1 MDNIDKKIA
10 LVTAITEL
18 AIDITNNTEADVFVD
33 YSGHVNSLYVKVF
46 LKGWTPEYLK
56 HDLYKI
62 LYLERDNVNELQ
74 EIIDYL
80 KAIKEEN

>member
-1 MDNIDKKIA
+1 MDNDKKIVQVLEILA
-10 LVTAITEL
+10 L

-62 LYLERDNVNELQ
+62 LYLNRDVVNELQ

-80 KAIKEEN
+80 KEIKEEN